1 MTDMKTWIRTRRLWI
16 ALTCLALVALPALV
30 PVAAATQ
37 VDDSRDAALL
47 EKLRYPKTVV
57 LVRHTEKSTDD
68 PRDPNLSEA
77 GVLRAQALARTL
89 EGAGVTHLYASEF
102 KRTQQTLGPISLI
115 SGAAVQIISARD
127 PRATISA
134 IGELPR
140 GSVVVVAGHS
150 NTVPALVAELVGKEQ
165 TKLSESD
172 YDRLYVVT
180 LWGVTRKASVLELR
194 YGE

>member
-1 MTDMKTWIRTRRLWI
+1 MKQMKTRLGARRLWI
-16 ALTCLALVALPALV
+16 ALTFVVLAALPVVLPA
-30 PVAAATQ
+30 AAATQ
-37 VDDSRDAALL
+37 EHETRDAALL

-57 LVRHTEKSTDD
+57 LVRHAEKSTDD
-68 PRDPNLSEA
+68 PRDPSLSEV
-77 GVLRAQALARTL
+77 GVMRAQSLARTL

-115 SGAAVQIISARD
+115 SGAAVQVISARD

-150 NTVPALVAELVGKEQ
+150 NTVPALVAELVGKQ
-165 TKLSESD
+165 QAKLTEKD

-180 LWGVTRKASVLELR
+180 LWGEKRKASLLELR
-194 YGE
+194 FGE